1 MTRLVAGM
9 LHLFLLCFCSS
20 LFNTQRKL
28 TFLVGIAFSG
38 MNKVVASKKN
48 YVKVYHRIKQQW
60 DFFYAGMEIK
70 DNIARRMYYS
80 YRFARLTKG

>member
-1 MTRLVAGM
+1 M
-9 LHLFLLCFCSS
+9 S
-20 LFNTQRKL
+20 
-28 TFLVGIAFSG
+28 
-38 MNKVVASKKN
+38 KVVASKKN